1 MEKILCDFV
10 LGIARGISIIWQI
23 CLRNHHMQKSQ
34 GIDEF
39 CKDFNLVKK
48 MLELFYIYYAN

>member
-23 CLRNHHMQKSQ
+23 CLRNHYMQKFQ

-48 MLELFYIYYAN
+48 RLELFYIYYAN